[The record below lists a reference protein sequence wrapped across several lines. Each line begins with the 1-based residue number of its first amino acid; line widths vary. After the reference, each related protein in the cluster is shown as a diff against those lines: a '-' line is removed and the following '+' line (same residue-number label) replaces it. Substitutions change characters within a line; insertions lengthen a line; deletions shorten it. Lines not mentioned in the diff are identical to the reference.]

1 MPNEP
6 KSFQEAVESG
16 IRNISFKGKDMGG
29 QTNLEKRVTASKKPK
44 KKTQL
49 TAYEK
54 AVNEYLDNNPEFEEK
69 NPGIRKLLLDKS
81 SPTFQLFKRPHRTSA
96 QEDIDRAV
104 KEDPG
109 LKKAQRM
116 LDNINIP
123 EFRAYRGY

>member
-16 IRNISFKGKDMGG
+16 IHNISFKGKDMGG
-29 QTNLEKRVTASKKPK
+29 QTNLEKLVTASKKPK
-44 KKTQL
+44 KKAQL
-49 TAYEK
+49 TSYEK
-54 AVNEYLDNNPEFEEK
+54 AVYEYLDNNPEFEET

-81 SPTFQLFKRPHRTSA
+81 GPT

-104 KEDPG
+104 KEDPMMQE
-109 LKKAQRM
+109 LKKVQRI

-123 EFRAYRGY
+123 

>member
-44 KKTQL
+44 KKAQL

-69 NPGIRKLLLDKS
+69 NPDIRKLLLDKS
-81 SPTFQLFKRPHRTSA
+81 VPT

-104 KEDPG
+104 KEDPMMQE
-109 LKKAQRM
+109 LNKVQRI

-123 EFRAYRGY
+123 

>member
-29 QTNLEKRVTASKKPK
+29 QTNLEKLVTASKKPK
-44 KKTQL
+44 KKAQL
-49 TAYEK
+49 SKYEK
-54 AVNEYLDNNPEFEEK
+54 AVYEYLDNNPEFEEK
-69 NPGIRKLLLDKS
+69 NPDIRKLLLDKS
-81 SPTFQLFKRPHRTSA
+81 VPT

-104 KEDPG
+104 KEDPD